1 MMELN
6 LTRLDY
12 LQVCMIFL
20 IASLVTDGAL
30 YTVFFL
36 AVMYNLSYPGR
47 CYVSQDNEAAVKRW
61 KTEFSK
67 GEHYLVAN
75 VSKTISAEFCFVF
88 YRKNKI
94 SVVVY
99 RKKTN
104 SILFLYGISK
114 CIIN

>member
-36 AVMYNLSYPGR
+36 AVMYKLSYPGR
-47 CYVSQDNEAAVKRW
+47 CYVPQDNEAAVKRW

-88 YRKNKI
+88 LQEKQNFSCCLQEKNKFDI
-94 SVVVY
+94 VFVWNIEVY
-99 RKKTN
+99 N
-104 SILFLYGISK
+104 
-114 CIIN
+114 N